1 MRHCPTK
8 KKHLTAIA
16 DPTEIGR
23 LLTAIDDPNSK
34 SSPKTTPSLTLPAR
48 ELRKLEWTEINWD
61 AKHIKLPNEKMK
73 MGQPHINPLAEQA
86 LALVTGL

>member
-8 KKHLTAIA
+8 KKHLAAIA

-34 SSPKTTPSLTLPAR
+34 SSPKTPTLPDR
-48 ELRKLEWTEINWD
+48 ELGKLEWTEINWD